1 MAAIVKWSLVVY
13 HRRVLL
19 EVARRRPVG
28 RGKVLHWNKR
38 SCFVAIFLVLS
49 RACLD
54 KTIRRNFCP
63 EPVWIKWSFFTRNV
77 LAKERLFRTEI
88 VMDSRPSHDLTPSA
102 TCKKRRSFLLSVPR
116 LSWQSNHDRHIP
128 DSNGAKQPNVILT
141 PSVATWTSSRGV
153 ALSSE
158 EHQRNS

>member
-1 MAAIVKWSLVVY
+1 MY

-28 RGKVLHWNKR
+28 RGKVLHRNKR

-54 KTIRRNFCP
+54 KMIHRNFCP
-63 EPVWIKWSFFTRNV
+63 EPVWIKWSCFTRTV

-102 TCKKRRSFLLSVPR
+102 TCKKRRSFLLSV
-116 LSWQSNHDRHIP
+116 LAI
-128 DSNGAKQPNVILT
+128 K
-141 PSVATWTSSRGV
+141 SRSGY
-153 ALSSE
+153 S
-158 EHQRNS
+158 R